1 MKELA
6 RIALALL
13 LCVGVAVGARWG
25 LASDTRSVLLDA
37 IGARIGAPM
46 GDGVL
51 VVEITSKTL
60 ESSGAMACCRA
71 RGSGRCQTIID
82 LRACHGELF
91 DRLAGQGA
99 AAVAF
104 DLDFSKPQPELDP
117 IFAKRLAKALAA
129 PKNRRAEV
137 IFAAGWRLRSLSS
150 SRDLPGIIGTCCRG
164 ADGQELCLVAPDALI
179 RASAAPDDPSRFPRA
194 GYSDMLPGRAGKQIA
209 WSLVPRVGP
218 CEEVGT
224 RERSIVPEELALSV
238 VAATAA
244 DADILEQLGGR
255 ESIPLLRSR
264 WRATDALQPAAV
276 SYETVM
282 SGALPREAIEGRV
295 VMVGARFPSGPDAF
309 DGSRDGY
316 GVYAQARAV
325 ATLLAGPG
333 RWPRAAPAWR
343 EWALILLS
351 AILLAGLL
359 WSERAR
365 RPLPALAVGAA
376 LAALLLAALGA
387 MAGGLEL
394 PVAEVILGLAAGSCA
409 GGFP

>member
-1 MKELA
+1 MVAEYRFRLVKRAACSPGDYRVEVRGVRGLVGKIDG
-6 RIALALL
+6 RTFGPPTN
-13 LCVGVAVGARWG
+13 GVALVGPLLNEPSTGVA
-25 LASDTRSVLLDA
+25 ANCVRS
-37 IGARIGAPM
+37 
-46 GDGVL
+46 
-51 VVEITSKTL
+51 
-60 ESSGAMACCRA
+60 
-71 RGSGRCQTIID
+71 
-82 LRACHGELF
+82 
-91 DRLAGQGA
+91 
-99 AAVAF
+99 
-104 DLDFSKPQPELDP
+104 
-117 IFAKRLAKALAA
+117 
-129 PKNRRAEV
+129 
-137 IFAAGWRLRSLSS
+137 AGWIDPPGSS
-150 SRDLPGIIGTCCRG
+150 HRRG
-164 ADGQELCLVAPDALI
+164 AFNLVT
-179 RASAAPDDPSRFPRA
+179 S
-194 GYSDMLPGRAGKQIA
+194 
-209 WSLVPRVGP
+209 
-218 CEEVGT
+218 
-224 RERSIVPEELALSV
+224 
-238 VAATAA
+238 
-244 DADILEQLGGR
+244 
-255 ESIPLLRSR
+255 
-264 WRATDALQPAAV
+264 
-276 SYETVM
+276 
-282 SGALPREAIEGRV
+282 RV